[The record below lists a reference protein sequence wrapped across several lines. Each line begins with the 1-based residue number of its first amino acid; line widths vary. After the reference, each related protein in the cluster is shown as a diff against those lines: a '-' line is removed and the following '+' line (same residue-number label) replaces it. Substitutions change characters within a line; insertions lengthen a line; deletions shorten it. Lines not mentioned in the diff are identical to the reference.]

1 MAYGRF
7 VTVASLYSFPFANNT
22 TFLLKEIM
30 TLLFYTQPVLNTIA
44 KVWAEVKQ
52 IRSFSLW

>member
-7 VTVASLYSFPFANNT
+7 VTVASRYSFLFTNNT

-30 TLLFYTQPVLNTIA
+30 TLLFYTQSVLNIVA
-44 KVWAEVKQ
+44 KV
-52 IRSFSLW
+52 

>member
-7 VTVASLYSFPFANNT
+7 VTVASHYLFPFTINT

-30 TLLFYTQPVLNTIA
+30 TLFFYIQPVLNTAA
-44 KVWAEVKQ
+44 KV
-52 IRSFSLW
+52 

>member
-7 VTVASLYSFPFANNT
+7 VTVASHYLSPFANNI

-30 TLLFYTQPVLNTIA
+30 TLFFYTQPVLNTIA
-44 KVWAEVKQ
+44 KV
-52 IRSFSLW
+52 